1 MTFLDLKVA
10 VRIFFSYRVRKK
22 AFKIACIVGLILAFI
37 NHGNDLLNLSVT
49 ADTWARMILT
59 FFVPYTVSSLTATQV
74 ILVDLKKEY

>member
-1 MTFLDLKVA
+1 MTFLYLKVA
-10 VRIFFSYRVRKK
+10 VRLFFSSRVLKT
-22 AFKIACIVGLILAFI
+22 AFNIACIVGLILAFI

-74 ILVDLKKEY
+74 ILADLKKEY